1 MCGNGFKNGNSRLA
15 AIRTL
20 IKRQTVKQLRC
31 YTVVGVANTLIHI
44 TVFSLLVLV
53 EVPAMFANPVAFLV
67 AASLSFI
74 ANAKWTF
81 DKPANMKRYILFIGI
96 MGTIAAVSGK
106 LADSFSWHPA
116 VALIVFAGLSW
127 VSGYLG
133 SRFVVFS

>member
-1 MCGNGFKNGNSRLA
+1 M
-15 AIRTL
+15 
-20 IKRQTVKQLRC
+20 KQLRC

-53 EVPAMFANPVAFLV
+53 EVPAMAFLV

-106 LADSFSWHPA
+106 LVDSFSWHPA